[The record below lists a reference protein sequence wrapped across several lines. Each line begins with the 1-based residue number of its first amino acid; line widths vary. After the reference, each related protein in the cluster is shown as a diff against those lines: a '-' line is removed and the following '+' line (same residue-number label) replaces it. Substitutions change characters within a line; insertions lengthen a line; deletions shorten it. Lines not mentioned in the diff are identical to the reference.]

1 MKQRPPEL
9 ILALDVDS
17 PREALMVARR
27 LYPHVGMFKVGL
39 QLFASGGPGVIRRI
53 KDMGGRVF
61 LDLKFFDIPNTVAA
75 ATRQAVRMGVD
86 MLTVHASG
94 GSQMLEAAARSAREE
109 AALLKVKKPL
119 VVGITVL
126 TSQHSQSRRIF
137 TLARAALDAGLDGVV
152 CSAREA
158 GYLRKNI
165 RRPFIIVTP
174 GIRPAGASRDDQ
186 RRTATVAQALKA
198 GSNFLV
204 VGRPILKAPDP
215 LLAVKELTIWR

>member
-1 MKQRPPEL
+1 MKKKSPEI

-17 PREALMVARR
+17 PRKAVMLARR

-39 QLFASGGPGVIRRI
+39 QLFASGGPRVIKRI
-53 KDMGGRVF
+53 KDIGGRVF

-94 GSQMLEAAARSAREE
+94 GEEMLESAARSAREE

-119 VVGITVL
+119 VVGVTVL
-126 TSQHSQSRRIF
+126 TSQYSQGRRIF
-137 TLARAALDAGLDGVV
+137 TLARTALDAGLDGIV

-158 GYLRKNI
+158 GYLRKKL

-174 GIRPAGASRDDQ
+174 GIRPSGTSMDDQ

-204 VGRPILKAPDP
+204 VGRPILKAPNP
-215 LLAVKELTIWR
+215 LLAVKELKTWR